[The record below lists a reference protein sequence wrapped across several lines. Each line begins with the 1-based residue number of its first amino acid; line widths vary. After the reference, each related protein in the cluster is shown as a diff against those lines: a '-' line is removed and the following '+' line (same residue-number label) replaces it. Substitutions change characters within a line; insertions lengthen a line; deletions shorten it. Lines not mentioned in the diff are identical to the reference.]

1 MVFGSI
7 LIIVGIIAFGVIW
20 LIGAYNSLVTLKN
33 RAQNAFSQIDVQL
46 KRRYDLI
53 PNLIEIAKKYLSHE
67 QETLMKVIEAR
78 NTAKSA
84 LDNVANNA
92 PDAINALNNAEKSLQ
107 NALMNFN
114 MTMEAYPDLKSNT
127 TMIQLS
133 EELASTENKI
143 AFARQAYNDNV
154 TNFNTCRQIFPNNII
169 VGFFSQFAKDL
180 PLLEFEEN
188 REVLNQAGC
197 AYGFSRFYFFG

>member
-33 RAQNAFSQIDVQL
+33 HAQNAFAQIDVQL

-78 NTAKSA
+78 NAAKGA
-84 LDNVANNA
+84 LDNVAKNA
-92 PDAINALNNAEKSLQ
+92 PDAINTLNSAEKSLQ

-188 REVLNQAGC
+188 REVLNQAPKVQ
-197 AYGFSRFYFFG
+197 F

>member
-53 PNLIEIAKKYLSHE
+53 PNLIEIAKKYLSYE

-92 PDAINALNNAEKSLQ
+92 PDAINALNSAEKSLQ

-188 REVLNQAGC
+188 REVLNQAPKVQ
-197 AYGFSRFYFFG
+197 F

>member
-7 LIIVGIIAFGVIW
+7 LVIVGIIAFGVIW

-33 RAQNAFSQIDVQL
+33 RTQNAFSQIDVQL

-84 LDNVANNA
+84 LDNVAKNA
-92 PDAINALNNAEKSLQ
+92 PDAINTLNSAEKSLQ

-188 REVLNQAGC
+188 REVLNQAPKVQ
-197 AYGFSRFYFFG
+197 F

>member
-78 NTAKSA
+78 NTAKGA

-92 PDAINALNNAEKSLQ
+92 PDAINALNSAEKSLQ

-114 MTMEAYPDLKSNT
+114 MTMEAYPDLKANT
-127 TMIQLS
+127 TMMQLS
-133 EELASTENKI
+133 EELTSTENKI

-154 TNFNTCRQIFPNNII
+154 TNFNTYKQTFPVNII
-169 VGFFSQFAKDL
+169 VGFFPQFAQDL
-180 PLLEFEEN
+180 PLLEFEEK
-188 REVLNQAGC
+188 REVLNQAPKVQ
-197 AYGFSRFYFFG
+197 F

>member
-33 RAQNAFSQIDVQL
+33 RTQNAFSQIDVQL

-53 PNLIEIAKKYLSHE
+53 PNLIEIAKKYLSYE

-92 PDAINALNNAEKSLQ
+92 PDAINALNSAEKSLQ

-154 TNFNTCRQIFPNNII
+154 TNFNTCRQIFPNNLI

-188 REVLNQAGC
+188 REVLNQAPKVQ
-197 AYGFSRFYFFG
+197 F

>member
-53 PNLIEIAKKYLSHE
+53 PNLIEIAKKYLSYE

-84 LDNVANNA
+84 LDNVAKNA
-92 PDAINALNNAEKSLQ
+92 PDAINALNSAEKSLQ

-114 MTMEAYPDLKSNT
+114 MTMEAYPDLKANT
-127 TMIQLS
+127 TMMQLS
-133 EELASTENKI
+133 EQLASTENKI

-154 TNFNTCRQIFPNNII
+154 TNFSTYKQTFPVNII
-169 VGFFSQFAKDL
+169 VGFFSQFAQDL
-180 PLLEFEEN
+180 SLLEFEEK
-188 REVLNQAGC
+188 REVLNQAPKVQ
-197 AYGFSRFYFFG
+197 F

>member
-78 NTAKSA
+78 NTAKGA

-114 MTMEAYPDLKSNT
+114 MTMEAYPDLKANT
-127 TMIQLS
+127 TMMQLS

-154 TNFNTCRQIFPNNII
+154 TNFNTYKQTFPVNII
-169 VGFFSQFAKDL
+169 VGFFPQFAQDL
-180 PLLEFEEN
+180 PLLEFEEK
-188 REVLNQAGC
+188 REVLNQAPKVQ
-197 AYGFSRFYFFG
+197 F

>member
-33 RAQNAFSQIDVQL
+33 RTQNAFSQIDVQL

-92 PDAINALNNAEKSLQ
+92 PDAINTLNNAEKSLQ

-154 TNFNTCRQIFPNNII
+154 TNFNTCRQIFPNNLI

-188 REVLNQAGC
+188 REVLNQAPKVQ
-197 AYGFSRFYFFG
+197 F

>member
-53 PNLIEIAKKYLSHE
+53 PNLTEIAKKYLSHE

-78 NTAKSA
+78 NTAKGA
-84 LDNVANNA
+84 LDNVAKNA
-92 PDAINALNNAEKSLQ
+92 PDAINALNSAEKSLQ

-127 TMIQLS
+127 TMMQLS

-154 TNFNTCRQIFPNNII
+154 TNFNTYKQTFPVNII
-169 VGFFSQFAKDL
+169 VGFFSQFAQDL
-180 PLLEFEEN
+180 PLLEFEEK
-188 REVLNQAGC
+188 REVLNQAPKVQ
-197 AYGFSRFYFFG
+197 F

>member
-78 NTAKSA
+78 NTAKGA

-92 PDAINALNNAEKSLQ
+92 PDAINALNSAEKSLQ

-114 MTMEAYPDLKSNT
+114 MTMEAYPDLKANT
-127 TMIQLS
+127 TMMQLS

-154 TNFNTCRQIFPNNII
+154 TNFNTYKQTFPVNII
-169 VGFFSQFAKDL
+169 VGFFPQFAQDL
-180 PLLEFEEN
+180 PLLEFEEK
-188 REVLNQAGC
+188 REVLNQAPKVQ
-197 AYGFSRFYFFG
+197 F

>member
-53 PNLIEIAKKYLSHE
+53 PNLIEIAKKYLSYE

-78 NTAKSA
+78 NTAKGA

-92 PDAINALNNAEKSLQ
+92 PDAINALNSAEKSLQ

-114 MTMEAYPDLKSNT
+114 MTMEAYPDLKANT

-154 TNFNTCRQIFPNNII
+154 TNFNTCRQIFPNNLI

-188 REVLNQAGC
+188 REVLNQAPKVQ
-197 AYGFSRFYFFG
+197 F

>member
-53 PNLIEIAKKYLSHE
+53 PNLIEIAKKYLSYE

-154 TNFNTCRQIFPNNII
+154 TNFNTCRQIFPNNLI
-169 VGFFSQFAKDL
+169 VGFFSQFTKDL

-188 REVLNQAGC
+188 REVLNQAPKVQ
-197 AYGFSRFYFFG
+197 F

>member
-53 PNLIEIAKKYLSHE
+53 PNLIEIAKKYLSYE

-92 PDAINALNNAEKSLQ
+92 PDAINALNSAEKSLQ

-154 TNFNTCRQIFPNNII
+154 TNFNTCRQIFPNNLI

-188 REVLNQAGC
+188 REVLNQAPKVQ
-197 AYGFSRFYFFG
+197 F

>member
-169 VGFFSQFAKDL
+169 VGFFSQFTKDL

-188 REVLNQAGC
+188 REVLNQAPKVQ
-197 AYGFSRFYFFG
+197 F

>member
-7 LIIVGIIAFGVIW
+7 LVIVGIIAFGVIW

-84 LDNVANNA
+84 LDNVAKNA
-92 PDAINALNNAEKSLQ
+92 PEAINTLNSAEKSLQ

-188 REVLNQAGC
+188 REVLNQAPKVQ
-197 AYGFSRFYFFG
+197 F

>member
-78 NTAKSA
+78 NTAKGA
-84 LDNVANNA
+84 LDNVAKNA
-92 PDAINALNNAEKSLQ
+92 PDAINALNSAEKSLQ

-127 TMIQLS
+127 TMMQLS

-154 TNFNTCRQIFPNNII
+154 TNFNT
-169 VGFFSQFAKDL
+169 
-180 PLLEFEEN
+180 
-188 REVLNQAGC
+188 
-197 AYGFSRFYFFG
+197 

>member
-20 LIGAYNSLVTLKN
+20 LISAYNSLVTLKN

-78 NTAKSA
+78 NAAKGA
-84 LDNVANNA
+84 LDNVAKNA
-92 PDAINALNNAEKSLQ
+92 PDAINTLNSAEKSLQ

-154 TNFNTCRQIFPNNII
+154 TNFNTCRQIFPNNLI
-169 VGFFSQFAKDL
+169 VGFFSQFTKDL

-188 REVLNQAGC
+188 REVLNQAPKVQ
-197 AYGFSRFYFFG
+197 F

>member
-53 PNLIEIAKKYLSHE
+53 PNLIEIAKKYLSYE

-169 VGFFSQFAKDL
+169 VGFFSQFTKDL

-188 REVLNQAGC
+188 REVLNQAPKVQ
-197 AYGFSRFYFFG
+197 F

>member
-78 NTAKSA
+78 NTAKGA
-84 LDNVANNA
+84 LDNVAKNA
-92 PDAINALNNAEKSLQ
+92 PDAINALNSAEKSLQ

-127 TMIQLS
+127 TMMQLS

-154 TNFNTCRQIFPNNII
+154 TNFNTYKQTFPVNII
-169 VGFFSQFAKDL
+169 VGFFSQFAQDL
-180 PLLEFEEN
+180 PLLEFEEK
-188 REVLNQAGC
+188 RKVLNQAPKVQ
-197 AYGFSRFYFFG
+197 F

>member
-53 PNLIEIAKKYLSHE
+53 PNLIEIAKKYLSYE

-84 LDNVANNA
+84 LDNVAKNA
-92 PDAINALNNAEKSLQ
+92 PDAINALNSAEKSLQ

-154 TNFNTCRQIFPNNII
+154 TNFNTCRQIFPNNLI

-188 REVLNQAGC
+188 REVLNQAPKVQ
-197 AYGFSRFYFFG
+197 F

>member
-33 RAQNAFSQIDVQL
+33 RTQNAFSQIDVQL

-84 LDNVANNA
+84 LDNVAKNA
-92 PDAINALNNAEKSLQ
+92 PDAINTLNSAEKSLQ

-188 REVLNQAGC
+188 REVLNQAPKVQ
-197 AYGFSRFYFFG
+197 F

>member
-78 NTAKSA
+78 NTAKGA
-84 LDNVANNA
+84 LDNVAKNA
-92 PDAINALNNAEKSLQ
+92 PDAINALTSAEKSLQ

-154 TNFNTCRQIFPNNII
+154 TNFNTCRQIFPNNLI

-188 REVLNQAGC
+188 REVLNQAPKVQ
-197 AYGFSRFYFFG
+197 F

>member
-7 LIIVGIIAFGVIW
+7 LVIVGIIAFGVIW

-33 RAQNAFSQIDVQL
+33 RTQNAFSQIDVQL

-78 NTAKSA
+78 NTAKGA
-84 LDNVANNA
+84 LDNVAKNA
-92 PDAINALNNAEKSLQ
+92 PDAINTLNSAEKSLQ

-188 REVLNQAGC
+188 REVLNQAPKVQ
-197 AYGFSRFYFFG
+197 F

>member
-154 TNFNTCRQIFPNNII
+154 TNFNTCRQIFPNNLI

-188 REVLNQAGC
+188 REVLNQAPKVQ
-197 AYGFSRFYFFG
+197 F

>member
-33 RAQNAFSQIDVQL
+33 RTQNAFSQIDVQL

-78 NTAKSA
+78 NTAKGA
-84 LDNVANNA
+84 LDNVAKNA
-92 PDAINALNNAEKSLQ
+92 PDAINALNSAEKSLQ

-180 PLLEFEEN
+180 PMLEFEEN
-188 REVLNQAGC
+188 REVLNQAPK
-197 AYGFSRFYFFG
+197 AQF

>member
-33 RAQNAFSQIDVQL
+33 RTQNAFSQIDVQL

-53 PNLIEIAKKYLSHE
+53 PNLIEIAKKYLSYE

-154 TNFNTCRQIFPNNII
+154 TNFNTCRQIFPNNLI

-188 REVLNQAGC
+188 REVLNQAPKVQ
-197 AYGFSRFYFFG
+197 F

>member
-7 LIIVGIIAFGVIW
+7 LIIIGIIAFGVIW
-20 LIGAYNSLVTLKN
+20 LISAYNSLVTLKN
-33 RAQNAFSQIDVQL
+33 RAQNAFAQIDVQL

-84 LDNVANNA
+84 LDNVAKNA
-92 PDAINALNNAEKSLQ
+92 PDAINTLNSAEKSLQ

-188 REVLNQAGC
+188 REVLNQAPKVQ
-197 AYGFSRFYFFG
+197 F

>member
-78 NTAKSA
+78 NTAKGA
-84 LDNVANNA
+84 LDNVAKNA
-92 PDAINALNNAEKSLQ
+92 PDAINALNSAEKSLQ
-107 NALMNFN
+107 NASMNFN

-154 TNFNTCRQIFPNNII
+154 TNFNTCRQIFPNNLI

-188 REVLNQAGC
+188 REVLNQAPKVQ
-197 AYGFSRFYFFG
+197 F

>member
-53 PNLIEIAKKYLSHE
+53 PNLIEIAKKYLSYE

-78 NTAKSA
+78 NTAKST
-84 LDNVANNA
+84 LDNVAKNA
-92 PDAINALNNAEKSLQ
+92 PDAINALNSAEKSLQ

-154 TNFNTCRQIFPNNII
+154 TNFNTCRQIFPNNLI

-188 REVLNQAGC
+188 REVLNQAPKVQ
-197 AYGFSRFYFFG
+197 F

>member
-114 MTMEAYPDLKSNT
+114 MT
-127 TMIQLS
+127 IV
-133 EELASTENKI
+133 
-143 AFARQAYNDNV
+143 FARQAYNDNV

-188 REVLNQAGC
+188 REVLNQAPKVQ
-197 AYGFSRFYFFG
+197 F

>member
-188 REVLNQAGC
+188 REVLNQAPKVQ
-197 AYGFSRFYFFG
+197 F

>member
-53 PNLIEIAKKYLSHE
+53 PNIIEIAKKYLSYE

-78 NTAKSA
+78 NTAKGA
-84 LDNVANNA
+84 LDNVAKNA
-92 PDAINALNNAEKSLQ
+92 PDAINALNSAEKSLQ

-127 TMIQLS
+127 TMMQLS

-188 REVLNQAGC
+188 REVLNQAPKVQ
-197 AYGFSRFYFFG
+197 F

>member
-53 PNLIEIAKKYLSHE
+53 PNLIEIAKKYLNHE

-92 PDAINALNNAEKSLQ
+92 PDAINALNSAEKSLQ

-169 VGFFSQFAKDL
+169 VGFFLQFAKDL

-188 REVLNQAGC
+188 REVLNQAPKVQ
-197 AYGFSRFYFFG
+197 F

>member
-78 NTAKSA
+78 NTAKGA

-92 PDAINALNNAEKSLQ
+92 PDAINALNSAEKSLQ

-114 MTMEAYPDLKSNT
+114 MTMEAYPDLKANT

-154 TNFNTCRQIFPNNII
+154 TNFNTYKQTFPVNII
-169 VGFFSQFAKDL
+169 VGFFPQFAQDL
-180 PLLEFEEN
+180 PLLEFEEK
-188 REVLNQAGC
+188 REVLNQAPKVQ
-197 AYGFSRFYFFG
+197 F

>member
-114 MTMEAYPDLKSNT
+114 MTMGAYPDLKSNT

-188 REVLNQAGC
+188 REVLNQAPKVQ
-197 AYGFSRFYFFG
+197 F

>member
-78 NTAKSA
+78 NTAKGA
-84 LDNVANNA
+84 LDNVAKNA
-92 PDAINALNNAEKSLQ
+92 PDAINALNSAEKSLQ

-127 TMIQLS
+127 TMMQLS

-154 TNFNTCRQIFPNNII
+154 TNFNTYKQTFPVNII
-169 VGFFSQFAKDL
+169 VGFFSQFAQDL
-180 PLLEFEEN
+180 PLLEFEEK
-188 REVLNQAGC
+188 REVLNQAPKVQ
-197 AYGFSRFYFFG
+197 F

>member
-1 MVFGSI
+1 M
-7 LIIVGIIAFGVIW
+7 
-20 LIGAYNSLVTLKN
+20 
-33 RAQNAFSQIDVQL
+33 QL

-78 NTAKSA
+78 NTAKGA
-84 LDNVANNA
+84 LDNVAKNA
-92 PDAINALNNAEKSLQ
+92 PDAINALNSAEKSLQ

-188 REVLNQAGC
+188 REVLNQAPKVQ
-197 AYGFSRFYFFG
+197 F

>member
-53 PNLIEIAKKYLSHE
+53 PNLIEIAKKYLNHE

-92 PDAINALNNAEKSLQ
+92 PDAINALNSAEKSLQ

-188 REVLNQAGC
+188 REVLNQAPKVQ
-197 AYGFSRFYFFG
+197 F

>member
-78 NTAKSA
+78 NTAKGA
-84 LDNVANNA
+84 LDNVAKNA
-92 PDAINALNNAEKSLQ
+92 PDAINALNSAEKSLQ

-154 TNFNTCRQIFPNNII
+154 TNFNTCRQIFPNNLI

-188 REVLNQAGC
+188 REVLNQAPKVQFS
-197 AYGFSRFYFFG
+197 GFLQS